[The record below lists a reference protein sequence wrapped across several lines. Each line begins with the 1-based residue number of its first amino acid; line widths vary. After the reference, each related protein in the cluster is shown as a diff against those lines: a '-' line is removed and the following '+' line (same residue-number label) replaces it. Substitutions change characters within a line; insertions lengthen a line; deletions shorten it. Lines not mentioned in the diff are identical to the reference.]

1 MSIRLGSIITTT
13 VTSGAIYA
21 LVAVGFVLVYRAT
34 KVVSFAQGA
43 FTMVGALVF
52 VACAEGA
59 LGFVP
64 SLLVAV
70 AANALLG
77 GLIYRIVFARMEGAE
92 PFISAMAT
100 IGLGILIEAVALII
114 NGSDPLVVP
123 NVLSSR
129 QLSID
134 GGLTFQISNII
145 IIGLAALVFA
155 VLFVGFAKSKVGLRM
170 RAVADA
176 PKLAVYSG
184 VNVSRVSMLAW
195 GLAAGCAAIG
205 GLAFLFT
212 AQPAPSDVY
221 ALGLAV
227 FPAILLGGFD
237 SILGA
242 LVGGVALALT
252 QALVVTY
259 AGGDWQDVAS
269 YGLLLIVMLIRP
281 QGLFGTAEVS
291 RV

>member
-1 MSIRLGSIITTT
+1 MGVRIGTIITTT

-43 FTMVGALVF
+43 FTMVGALAF
-52 VACAEGA
+52 VACANDG

-64 SLLVAV
+64 SLLVAL
-70 AANALLG
+70 AANASLG
-77 GLIYRIVFARMEGAE
+77 ALIYRGVFSRMEGAE

-100 IGLGILIEAVALII
+100 IGLAIMIEAIALVI
-114 NGSDPLVVP
+114 NGSDPIAVP
-123 NVLSSR
+123 NVLSST
-129 QLSID
+129 QHTIL
-134 GGLTFQISNII
+134 GGLTYGIPDIVIVILTVVVF
-145 IIGLAALVFA
+145 GALF
-155 VLFVGFAKSKVGLRM
+155 LGFGRSRIGLRM
-170 RAVADA
+170 RAVADV
-176 PKLAVYSG
+176 PRLAAYTG
-184 VNVSRVSMLAW
+184 VNVTAVSTLAW
-195 GLAAGCAAIG
+195 ALAASSAAVA

-221 ALGLAV
+221 ALGLAA

-242 LVGGVALALT
+242 LIGGVILAFT
-252 QALVVTY
+252 QAMVVTY
-259 AGGDWQDVAS
+259 AGGEWQDVAS
-269 YGLLLIVMLIRP
+269 YGLLLLVMLVRP
-281 QGLFGTAEVS
+281 QGIFGSAEVS